1 MPTITT
7 TYQGDMAFE
16 TMLGRHRLLIDVPAA
31 MGGKDRAPTP
41 PELFVA
47 SLGSCVA
54 AFVASYCQR
63 VGLDSRELTVEVSYD
78 KAEEPTRLVGL
89 TVTIRLPH
97 AVCGDRQEAIRRV
110 ARHCPVHETMATLAE
125 VQFQILD
132 RVNQAA

>member
-7 TYQGDMAFE
+7 TYQGDMVFE
-16 TMLGRHRLLIDVPAA
+16 TVLGRHRLLIDVPAG

-63 VGLDSRELTVEVSYD
+63 VGLDRRELSVDVSYE

-89 TVTIRLPH
+89 TVTVKLPH
-97 AVCGDRQEAIRRV
+97 AACGDRQEAIRRV
-110 ARHCPVHETMATLAE
+110 ARHCPVHETIATLAD
-125 VQFQILD
+125 VQFEIVD
-132 RVNQAA
+132 RVSQPA

>member
-16 TMLGRHRLLIDVPAA
+16 TVLGRHRLLIDVPAA

-63 VGLDSRELTVEVSYD
+63 VGLDRRGLTVEVSYE
-78 KAEEPTRLVGL
+78 KAAEPTRLVGL
-89 TVTIRLPH
+89 KVTIRLPH
-97 AVCGDRQEAIRRV
+97 AVCGDRQEAIARV
-110 ARHCPVHETMATLAE
+110 ARHCPVHETMATLAD

-132 RVNQAA
+132 RVGQAA